1 MKILESLN
9 SEDYALGKIISYPKN
24 KIIFYEQEKCNVV
37 CFIIKGEIKIS
48 SYLKNGN
55 EEIFNHL
62 YEGEMFANALIFNS
76 RNMFLG
82 NVVTIKETTLFILS
96 KENLLLLM
104 QKNKSFLNLFCSIL
118 AEETLKTKVTLK
130 YLSKQSIEE
139 RFCYYL
145 LMHNKVT
152 NESVQTI
159 ANKLFL
165 QRPSLSRVISSLKE
179 QGVIKKEGKRITLL
193 KDI

>member
-1 MKILESLN
+1 MNILNTLQK
-9 SEDYALGKIISYPKN
+9 EDYKLGKTITYPKN
-24 KIIFYEQEKCNVV
+24 KIIFHELETCDFV
-37 CFIIKGEIKIS
+37 CFIIKGEVKIS

-55 EEIFNHL
+55 EEFFNHL
-62 YEGEMFANALIFNS
+62 YEGDIFANALIFNS

-82 NVVTIKETTLFILS
+82 NVITLKETTLLILT
-96 KENLLLLM
+96 KDNLLLLM
-104 QKNKSFLNLFCSIL
+104 QKNKTFLNLYCSIL
-118 AEETLKTKVTLK
+118 AEEALKTKVTLK

-145 LMHNKVT
+145 LMNNKVV
-152 NESVQTI
+152 NEPIQTI

-179 QGVIKKEGKRITLL
+179 QGIIKKEGKKITLL